1 MYKCSECGG
10 TNLGARAI
18 LDLNTKEFIDW
29 DDVYDEV
36 WRYDCE
42 DYVKVTEDIRTL
54 IIMDYSTGKIHVYN
68 IHADLD
74 VTDDFIEKLGYNIDE
89 VSWMIT
95 ENYDVEEHKGI
106 FRKNGTN

>member
-10 TNLGARAI
+10 SNLGARAI

-36 WRYDCE
+36 WCYDCE
-42 DYVKVTEDIRTL
+42 DYVKSTEDIRTL

-74 VTDDFIEKLGYNIDE
+74 VTNDFIEKLGYNIDE
-89 VSWMIT
+89 VSWMIA
-95 ENYDVEEHKGI
+95 ENYDIEEHKGI
-106 FRKNGTN
+106 FTK

>member
-10 TNLGARAI
+10 SNLGARAI
-18 LDLNTKEFIDW
+18 LDLNFKEFIDW

-36 WRYDCE
+36 WCYDCE
-42 DYVKVTEDIRTL
+42 DYVKVTENIRTL

-68 IHADLD
+68 IHAALD

-89 VSWMIT
+89 VSWMIA
-95 ENYDVEEHKGI
+95 ENYDIEEHKGI
-106 FRKNGTN
+106 FTK

>member
-18 LDLNTKEFIDW
+18 LDLNTKDFIDW

-36 WRYDCE
+36 WCYDCE
-42 DYVKVTEDIRTL
+42 DYVKVIEDIRTL

-74 VTDDFIEKLGYNIDE
+74 VTDAFIEKLGYNRDE

-95 ENYDVEEHKGI
+95 EDYDVEEHKGI
-106 FRKNGTN
+106 FTK

>member
-18 LDLNTKEFIDW
+18 LNLNSKEFIDW

-36 WRYDCE
+36 WCYDCE
-42 DYVKVTEDIRTL
+42 DYVKVTENIRTL
-54 IIMDYSTGKIHVYN
+54 IIMDYSTGKIHIYN
-68 IHADLD
+68 IHANLD
-74 VTDDFIEKLGYNIDE
+74 VTDNFIEKLGYNIDE

-95 ENYDVEEHKGI
+95 ENYNVEKHKGI
-106 FRKNGTN
+106 FTK